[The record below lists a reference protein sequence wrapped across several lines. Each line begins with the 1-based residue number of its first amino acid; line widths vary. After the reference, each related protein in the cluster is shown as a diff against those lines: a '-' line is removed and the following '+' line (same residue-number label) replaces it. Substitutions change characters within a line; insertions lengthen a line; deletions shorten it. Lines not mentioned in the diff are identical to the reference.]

1 MGGLDAEGHDMPL
14 GCGRRGVHARLAE
27 FLGLADH
34 VVGCQHQHEGF
45 AVALGRQHGAD
56 RDRRTRVAA
65 QRLEHDVGLDTA
77 LAQLLGHH
85 ETEIGMGDNDRARK
99 QVGGGYARK
108 HLLKR
113 GALSDQ
119 GNELL
124 RHALARDRPQPRSR
138 AAAHDYRNDLS
149 RHQRPKSPP
158 HFKP

>member
-1 MGGLDAEGHDMPL
+1 MPKVTICPSAAAAAACTHAWRNSSGLRTTWSAASTSTRASRSRSDASTAPTATAGPE
-14 GCGRRGVHARLAE
+14 
-27 FLGLADH
+27 
-34 VVGCQHQHEGF
+34 
-45 AVALGRQHGAD
+45 
-56 RDRRTRVAA
+56 VAA